1 MASHKFIKAGL
12 GTASTG
18 KNMLL
23 VTVLT
28 SVTMVGVVIGGLFAV
43 YKNSIDLGDSQVANA
58 DLDVSAQDYVGD
70 QEEESNADGALINV
84 KGFGELKFKANQTKQ
99 KVNFNNPSNNKCY
112 MVFTLYM
119 PDGSK
124 IYESK
129 LVEPGKAIYEINV
142 NRNLEKGTYENAR
155 LHCSCYSMD
164 GLLKTLNGAD
174 LKFKLEVE

>member
-1 MASHKFIKAGL
+1 MAKHKFIKTGL

-18 KNMLL
+18 KNMVL

-28 SVTMVGVVIGGLFAV
+28 SFTIFGFVI
-43 YKNSIDLGDSQVANA
+43 
-58 DLDVSAQDYVGD
+58 AQDYVGD

-84 KGFGELKFKANQTKQ
+84 KGFGELTFKPNQSKQ

-129 LVEPGKAIYEINV
+129 LVEPGKAIYEINI
-142 NRNLEKGTYENAR
+142 NRSLEKGTYENAR

-174 LKFKLEVE
+174 LKFNLKVE